1 MIDFSFVIPVY
12 NSVDTLEKTYI
23 NIKELMHKL
32 QTTFEVIYVEDNGLV
47 ESWKKLLE
55 LKKADPNQITIIKLT
70 KNFGQNGATLCG
82 ISEANGKYIITLDD
96 DLQVH
101 PKEIEKLIEKQK
113 ETDADV
119 VFGNYKEETQY
130 YLRNFGSQLIK
141 KLFNKLEGGANVGS
155 SVRLISSA
163 MAKNINRHSQDHVFL
178 NQILSW
184 YTYDVQFVE
193 IDRNERKEG
202 RSGYSFFDLLRISF
216 RLLFLYTSIPL
227 KFMLAV
233 CIVSSITSL
242 ALASY
247 YIYQHFVFGN
257 GLGFLSIIV
266 IAISL
271 ILASISVMGVY
282 INRLYN
288 SRFQKPHFSI
298 KIKL

>member
-12 NSVDTLEKTYI
+12 NSIDTLEPTYKGINDLMQKT
-23 NIKELMHKL
+23 
-32 QTTFEVIYVEDNGLV
+32 QTSFEVIFVEDNGIK
-47 ESWKKLLE
+47 ESWRRLLE
-55 LKKADPNQITIIKLT
+55 LKKTYPNQVTIIKLT

-82 ISEANGKYIITLDD
+82 ISEANGKYIVTLDD
-96 DLQVH
+96 DLQVN
-101 PKEIEKLIEKQK
+101 PSEIEKLIVKQK
-113 ETDADV
+113 ETNTDV
-119 VFGNYKEETQY
+119 VFGNYKEETQH
-130 YLRNFGSQLIK
+130 YLRNLGSQLIK

-163 MAKNINRHSQDHVFL
+163 MAKNINRHSQDHIFL

-193 IDRNERKEG
+193 IDRNHRKEG
-202 RSGYSFFDLLRISF
+202 RSGYSLFDLLRISF

-227 KFMLAV
+227 KFMLAI

-242 ALASY
+242 ALAGY
-247 YIYQHFVFGN
+247 YIYQHFALGH
-257 GLGFLSIIV
+257 GLGFLSLVV

-271 ILASISVMGVY
+271 ILASNSVMGIY

-298 KIKL
+298 KIKM

>member
-1 MIDFSFVIPVY
+1 MNDFSFVIPVY

-23 NIKELMHKL
+23 NIEELMHKL

-193 IDRNERKEG
+193 INRNERKEG

-271 ILASISVMGVY
+271 ILASISVMGLY